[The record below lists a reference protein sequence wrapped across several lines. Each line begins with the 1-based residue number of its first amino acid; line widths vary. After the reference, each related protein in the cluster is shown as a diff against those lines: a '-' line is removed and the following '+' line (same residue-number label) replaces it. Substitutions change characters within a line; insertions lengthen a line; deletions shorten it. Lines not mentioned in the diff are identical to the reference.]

1 MFCVILERNSEF
13 TQIMSSELYL
23 NRTIETVISEAA
35 HYFSVISVTGPRQSG
50 KSTLLKHLF
59 PQYRKYSLK
68 DVNVREFAEHD
79 PIAFLNQHSEGMFID
94 EVQKQPSLLEYIQG
108 IVDDNPERKFLLTG
122 SSNFELLQGLS
133 ESLPGRAGVYELL
146 PMTYAETESTR
157 GDAPLDEFLYG
168 GLYPAVCARKNK
180 PRLFYPSYV
189 KTYLE
194 RDVRDLL
201 KIKDQMQFMR
211 FMKLCAARI
220 GSIFNASELAALLG
234 VDSKT
239 VSHWLSVLQA
249 SYLVTLLPPYFENV
263 SKRVVKS
270 PKLYFNDPGLACFL
284 LDIESP
290 RQLER
295 DKMRGAIFENY
306 VVMEV
311 IKHRYNQGLLGGVY
325 FYRDSHQNE
334 VDILLKQEG
343 EITAIEVKASMTYH
357 TSFNRHL
364 SHLQEWITTPIARE
378 LIVYTGDFENTS
390 GDIKLINYR
399 HLHQHLPEID
409 I

>member
-1 MFCVILERNSEF
+1 
-13 TQIMSSELYL
+13 MSSELYL

-94 EVQKQPSLLEYIQG
+94 EVQKLPSLLEYIQG